1 MIDAQAW
8 RLPLTEER
16 LAEVVRRL
24 AAELSPRA
32 IYLFGSHA
40 YGTPRADSDIDL
52 MVVVAD
58 TTDLSVEFLQR
69 AYACLHGSRLP
80 IELHFRTESALARR
94 GSVCAAFE
102 HDVVTRGRRLYV
114 A

>member
-1 MIDAQAW
+1 MIDAQSW

-24 AAELSPRA
+24 ATELAPRA
-32 IYLFGSHA
+32 IYLFGSHV
-40 YGTPRADSDIDL
+40 YGTPRAESDVDL

-58 TTDLSVEFLQR
+58 ATELSVEFLQR
-69 AYACLHGSRLP
+69 AYACLEGSHLP

-94 GSVCAAFE
+94 GSVRTAFE
-102 HDVVTRGRRLYV
+102 HQVVTRGRRLYV